1 MGCHINIRTDHKP
14 LVFIFIPGKEL
25 PVVVSSRLSR
35 YAILLSIFDDFLL
48 TTSEDPTECID
59 GPIPFSDMEL
69 LKAIAAIRTGD
80 RKDVTDKAFTHK
92 KNEFSLINGFHF
104 WESSSC
110 FRFKRPSWISYT

>member
-1 MGCHINIRTDHKP
+1 MSEANS
-14 LVFIFIPGKEL
+14 LEESVIFE
-25 PVVVSSRLSR
+25 SYRLSEMKKAKKIPR
-35 YAILLSIFDDFLL
+35 NALMVQSLSQSGTAELFILGNV
-48 TTSEDPTECID
+48 PQ
-59 GPIPFSDMEL
+59 DMEL